1 MDYEKYLENLENKL
15 RSSFDL
21 YRDHMVNENKF
32 DLYGR
37 FYMMTE
43 RYLLIKKAKIYGME
57 NNEHILVNKI
67 DNLDASKLRGF
78 IDCIKGSIDHI
89 VDPHPEHMSSIL
101 TGVLVIDESIKTL
114 SDEIVDDVLNFKF
127 HKGFSF
133 GLRGWVDVRLLIVS
147 LEDGIVISNKKGR
160 EVEQVYKI
168 S

>member
-1 MDYEKYLENLENKL
+1 MDYAQYLENLENKL

-21 YRDHMVNENKF
+21 YRDHKINNLEL

-37 FYMMTE
+37 FYMTTE
-43 RYLLIKKAKIYGME
+43 RYLLTKKAKIFGIE

-67 DNLDASKLRGF
+67 DNLDASKLSEF
-78 IDCIKGSIDHI
+78 IGSIIDSIDHI
-89 VDPHPEHMSSIL
+89 VDPHPEHMSSIV
-101 TGVLVIDESIKTL
+101 TGVLVIDDSIKIL
-114 SDEIVDDVLNFKF
+114 SDEIVDDVIKFKF

-147 LEDGIVISNKKGR
+147 LKDGIVISNKKGK

>member
-1 MDYEKYLENLENKL
+1 MDYAQYLENLENKL

-21 YRDHMVNENKF
+21 YRDHKINNLEL

-37 FYMMTE
+37 FYMTTE
-43 RYLLIKKAKIYGME
+43 RYLLTKKAKIFGIE

-67 DNLDASKLRGF
+67 DNLDASKLSEF
-78 IDCIKGSIDHI
+78 IGCIIDSIDHI
-89 VDPHPEHMSSIL
+89 VDPHPEHMSSIV
-101 TGVLVIDESIKTL
+101 TGVLVIDDSIKIL
-114 SDEIVDDVLNFKF
+114 SDEIVDDVIKFKF

-147 LEDGIVISNKKGR
+147 LKDGIVISNKKGK